1 MLLANCG
8 FLFPDWRATQ
18 TAAPM
23 GAETITTLDGQIAYA
38 SHASV
43 PPPGFAEVA
52 EFRTREICAARGAST
67 ARLVSV
73 PTATNLQ
80 FECGE

>member
-1 MLLANCG
+1 MN
-8 FLFPDWRATQ
+8 
-18 TAAPM
+18 
-23 GAETITTLDGQIAYA
+23 AETITMQDGQIAYA
-38 SHASV
+38 SHGSV

-52 EFRTREICAARGAST
+52 EFRTREVCAARGAAT
-67 ARLVSV
+67 ARLISV